1 MVILM
6 KDICYLVNEME
17 NGNIDSITFKYN
29 KILYFISI
37 PLYLGYKYDGKNY
50 IYNFDTIDELINA
63 KVLHDGKS
71 IKEVK
76 MINIVDI
83 K

>member
-1 MVILM
+1 M
-6 KDICYLVNEME
+6 KDIQYLVKEIE

-29 KILYFISI
+29 NVLYFISI
-37 PLYLGYKYDGKNY
+37 PLYLGYKYNGKNY
-50 IYNFDTIDELINA
+50 IYNFDTIDELMNA

-71 IKEVK
+71 IKEIK
-76 MINIVDI
+76 KINIIDI

>member
-1 MVILM
+1 M
-6 KDICYLVNEME
+6 KNDI
-17 NGNIDSITFKYN
+17 ID
-29 KILYFISI
+29 
-37 PLYLGYKYDGKNY
+37 KNY
-50 IYNFDTIDELINA
+50 NYATNMANAKNSLPSINLNLSKIVEFYKNSTNISIDELINA

-76 MINIVDI
+76 KINIIDI

>member
-1 MVILM
+1 M
-6 KDICYLVNEME
+6 KDIYYLVNEIE
-17 NGNIDSITFKYN
+17 NGNIDNITFKYN
-29 KILYFISI
+29 NVLYYIST
-37 PLYLGYKYDGKNY
+37 PLYLGYKYNGKNH
-50 IYNFDTIDELINA
+50 IYEFDTIEELMDA

-76 MINIVDI
+76 KINIIDI

>member
-1 MVILM
+1 M
-6 KDICYLVNEME
+6 KDIYLLMQEIE
-17 NGNIDSITFKYN
+17 NGELDSITFKYN
-29 KILYFISI
+29 KVNYYISS
-37 PLYLGYKYDGKNY
+37 PLYIGYQYNGKKY
-50 IYNFDTIDELINA
+50 IYDFDTVEELINA

-76 MINIVDI
+76 IIDIIDI